1 MNLRRGIVLG
11 IKIGD
16 FFIAYYGVLIIAGVT
31 AGIFLAGILTKKF
44 HLIFDNFILTA
55 AFGGLGGMIGAKLL
69 YLLVSW
75 NKIDFSRLM
84 ELSYVSELMRGG
96 FVFYGGLAGGVLG
109 LMICKKL
116 CGISVWKYAE
126 IYIPCLPLVHAFG
139 RMGCTL
145 TGCCYGIPYDGIG
158 AIVYHHSIIA
168 PNNITLFPVQVV
180 EAGADLLIVVIL
192 LVYIFKKRKSH
203 QNSIILYC
211 TLYAAVRFILEF
223 LRYDLDR
230 GQFLWFSTSQWISL
244 AVIGI
249 VAIYGF
255 GKKGVTYE
263 GQ

>member
-1 MNLRRGIVLG
+1 MG

-44 HLIFDNFILTA
+44 HLIFDNFILAA

-109 LMICKKL
+109 LMMCKKL

-139 RMGCTL
+139 RMGCAL
-145 TGCCYGIPYDGIG
+145 TGCCYGIPYDGVG

-203 QNSIILYC
+203 QNNIILYC

>member
-1 MNLRRGIVLG
+1 MG

-44 HLIFDNFILTA
+44 HLIFDNFILEA

>member
-1 MNLRRGIVLG
+1 MG

-44 HLIFDNFILTA
+44 HLIFDNFILAA

>member
-1 MNLRRGIVLG
+1 MKRGIVLG

-44 HLIFDNFILTA
+44 HLIFDNFILAT
-55 AFGGLGGMIGAKLL
+55 AFGGLGGMIGAKFL

-75 NKIDFSRLM
+75 KKIDFSRLM

-109 LMICKKL
+109 LMMCKKL

-139 RMGCTL
+139 RMGCAL

-168 PNNITLFPVQVV
+168 PDNIKLFPVQIV
-180 EAGADLLIVVIL
+180 EAAANLLIAAIL
-192 LVYIFKKRKSH
+192 LVYIFRKRKL
-203 QNSIILYC
+203 QKNSIMIYCILYA
-211 TLYAAVRFILEF
+211 TVRFVLEF
-223 LRYDLDR
+223 LRYDSDR
-230 GQFLWFSTSQWISL
+230 GQILRLSTSQWISL

-249 VAIYGF
+249 VVIYGF
-255 GKKGVTYE
+255 RKRGINYA

>member
-1 MNLRRGIVLG
+1 MG

-44 HLIFDNFILTA
+44 HLIFDNFILAA

-192 LVYIFKKRKSH
+192 LVYIFKKRKAH

>member
-1 MNLRRGIVLG
+1 M
-11 IKIGD
+11 
-16 FFIAYYGVLIIAGVT
+16 
-31 AGIFLAGILTKKF
+31 
-44 HLIFDNFILTA
+44 IFDNFILAA

>member
-1 MNLRRGIVLG
+1 MG

-16 FFIAYYGVLIIAGVT
+16 FFVAYYGALIIVGVM
-31 AGIFLAGILTKKF
+31 AGILLAGILTKKF
-44 HLIFDNFILTA
+44 HFIFDDFILVA
-55 AFGGLGGMIGAKLL
+55 AFGGLGGMIGAKFL
-69 YLLVSW
+69 YLLVSL
-75 NKIDFSRLM
+75 KQIDVSRLT
-84 ELSYVSELMRGG
+84 ELSYVSELMQGG
-96 FVFYGGLAGGVLG
+96 FVFYGGLAGGILG
-109 LMICKKL
+109 LMVCKKI

-126 IYIPCLPLVHAFG
+126 TYIPCLPLVHAFG
-139 RMGCTL
+139 RIGCML

-158 AIVYHHSIIA
+158 AIAYHHSIIA
-168 PNNITLFPVQVV
+168 PNNIALFPVQVV

-203 QNSIILYC
+203 QNSILLYC

-230 GQFLWFSTSQWISL
+230 GQFLWFSTFQWISL

-255 GKKGVTYE
+255 GKKGVTYA